1 MIERVN
7 DIRFPVF
14 PPTSSAKEEPEE
26 YQGLLASGGD
36 VTPAWLDTAYSQGIF
51 PWSSPNQ
58 ERLWWSPV
66 PRAVITPESFRLPR
80 TVRKQLKKEHCITTN
95 MAFRQVM
102 QACIDQRKKPQST
115 WISAEM
121 VDGYSRMH
129 QAGRGFSGE
138 YWNDEGH
145 LCGGFYGILIG
156 RAFFGESMFSKISN
170 ASKLA
175 FATIAPILFEHGIEV
190 IDCQMKTDHLAQF
203 GLIELNRDE
212 FEKRLSKAV
221 NSLPIKPLP
230 SVL

>member
-14 PPTSSAKEEPEE
+14 PPTSSAMQEPEH

-51 PWSSPNQ
+51 PWNAPGQ

-66 PRAVITPESFRLPR
+66 PRAVITPESFRIPR
-80 TVRKQLKKEHCITTN
+80 TVRKQLKKPHCITAN

-102 QACIDQRKKPQST
+102 QACSGKRKERSST
-115 WISAEM
+115 WISDEM
-121 VDGYSRMH
+121 IDGYTRMH
-129 QAGRGFSGE
+129 QAGRALSGE
-138 YWNDEGH
+138 YWGEDGL

-156 RAFFGESMFSKISN
+156 RMFFGESMFSKVSN
-170 ASKLA
+170 ASKLT
-175 FATIAPILFEHGIEV
+175 FATIAPVLFEYGIEA

-203 GLIELNRDE
+203 GLLELERPE
-212 FEKRLSKAV
+212 FEARLNKAV
-221 NSLPIKPLP
+221 NGRPIQPIP
-230 SVL
+230 SVF